1 MIGLTFICALAVAI
15 DGDTLRC
22 SSPLPDGNFRVR
34 LARIDAPER
43 GEQGWHEARAAL
55 SGLAFE
61 RQIECEQVDADPRID
76 GFQWHDRF
84 GRIVARC
91 AAAGVSLERA
101 MLDLGHAQAWPKEN
115 EAR

>member
-43 GEQGWHEARAAL
+43 GEQGWHEARAA
-55 SGLAFE
+55 
-61 RQIECEQVDADPRID
+61 
-76 GFQWHDRF
+76 
-84 GRIVARC
+84 
-91 AAAGVSLERA
+91 
-101 MLDLGHAQAWPKEN
+101 
-115 EAR
+115 